1 MRIVS
6 TILRL
11 KGQKPSHE
19 ASNGFD
25 VGQEGGIDPRILA
38 LLDHGEIREMA
49 IRLGEFEQREVREIM
64 VPRDRVVAVTRHAS
78 LVEFIDRSID
88 SGYSKLP
95 VYRETLDEIT
105 GVAFLKDILKR
116 YGLNIPKDEPVES
129 IARPVL
135 LVPEV
140 KHIFGLLK
148 SFQEKRTTLA
158 VVVDEFGSTVGIVTV
173 HDLMEELFGD
183 LLISQEEEEEK
194 DYVSLPKGGF
204 EVLARISLE
213 ELMEETGVVLEKPQ
227 DVETLNGL
235 LVHNLGRIPKP
246 GEKIELSGYRFLVL
260 EADPRKAVKVRIE
273 PVSPTQSS

>member
-6 TILRL
+6 SLLRL
-11 KGQKPSHE
+11 KGQRSTHE
-19 ASNGFD
+19 AHNGFE
-25 VGQEGGIDPRILA
+25 VGQEEGIDPRILA
-38 LLDHGEIREMA
+38 LLDHAEIREVA

-64 VPRDRVVAVTRHAS
+64 VPRDRVVAVPRKAS
-78 LVEFIDRSID
+78 FVEFIDRSIE

-95 VYRETLDEIT
+95 VYCETLDEIA
-105 GVAFLKDILKR
+105 GVAFLKDILKQ
-116 YGLNIPKDEPVES
+116 YGLNIPQDEPVES

-140 KHIFGLLK
+140 KRIFGLLK

-183 LLISQEEEEEK
+183 LLVAQEGEEEK

-213 ELMEETGVVLEKPQ
+213 ELMEETGIAIEKPQ

-235 LVHNLGRIPKP
+235 LVFSLGRIPKP
-246 GEKIELSGYRFLVL
+246 GEKVELAGYHFLVL

-273 PVSPTQSS
+273 PSSANQNS

>member
-6 TILRL
+6 SLLRF

-25 VGQEGGIDPRILA
+25 VGQEGDIDPRILA
-38 LLDHGEIREMA
+38 LLDHGEIREVA

-64 VPRDRVVAVTRHAS
+64 VPRDRIVAVPRHAS

-95 VYRETLDEIT
+95 VYRETLDEIA

-116 YGLNIPKDEPVES
+116 YGLNIPQDEPVES

-140 KHIFGLLK
+140 KRIFGLLK
-148 SFQEKRTTLA
+148 SFQERRTTLA

-213 ELMEETGVVLEKPQ
+213 ELMEETGIVLEKPQ

-273 PVSPTQSS
+273 PVSPTQGS